1 MERKHYSLEDFNP
14 IIDLSSTLDYFSVKA
29 LISDYGKFCSS
40 YSCKGCPYTIISY
53 SLGYV
58 SYSEDIKTSLFQGK
72 PCYVLESSD
81 IKAAIE
87 VAKEWVFRNKPKT
100 RLSLLLERYPQTPL
114 NATGIPDFCVNS
126 LGYDEKDCEGLY
138 CETCWRKLVIIK

>member
-1 MERKHYSLEDFNP
+1 MERKHYSSEDFNP
-14 IIDLSSTLDYFSVKA
+14 IIDISSTLDYFSVKA
-29 LISDYGKFCSS
+29 LISDYGKLCSS
-40 YSCKGCPYTIISY
+40 SCKDCPYTIISY
-53 SLGYV
+53 SLGYIV
-58 SYSEDIKTSLFQGK
+58 PSEDGKLSPFNGK

-87 VAKEWVFRNKPKT
+87 VAKEWLFRNKPKT

-138 CETCWRKLVIIK
+138 CETCWRKLVIVK